1 MNTLQRLFPLSTV
14 CLLAIACG
22 GGSTIGSGD
31 SGIDIG
37 VPDIQYDL
45 TTDGYNTGDRPDQGA
60 CTEGRRLDFSLEM
73 GDDDKPCK
81 GQKVCNIV
89 LSYTE
94 DRDLDVTLSECGA
107 PVSGAAISFEKQGDA
122 NGLGQLAAPI
132 VYTGPNGIGS
142 NNIKNTKTATGQFQV
157 KVCVD
162 GAPEIECIYYNI
174 AITPKGVVPL
184 SVGFGDYKGAYPLID
199 VARVYLFKQGGNG
212 KPTCDDIEIDNLP
225 TATVVSPTVSITQT
239 AQFPKLPNLETEKTQ
254 NYTIIGLAQAGEG
267 PVQAYGC
274 EDGST
279 QGKPTKVEWG
289 GKTYVELDLKDIP
302 PKIVGSYDITNTFD
316 LVSGLPPQ
324 VATVVYTITGFFE
337 NPAAQIML
345 LICQAGGTTL
355 TDFCGYMFNDPDNPD
370 ISDLSTTGDVAFQII
385 NALLIGILESY
396 CPGNDPTLCGKIYW
410 TASDVSDILTK
421 FQILSTFT
429 FSQEPDETGYLP
441 ASACKE
447 VWHTLRIRWTLGL
460 DCPPSDDN
468 CGWKNLSF
476 NAIPGI
482 EETISANFEAN
493 LIDNSKLEI
502 LPHKLNLKYGAL
514 VNFAIEKLLLPQVFG
529 DGSDGLPAVDSYEA
543 LIGSLLA
550 GKACLQTNDCCNQ
563 FAVNLTNQTFGL
575 TLNLVEGAC
584 EALMTVGASYLR
596 DMLLG
601 LDATPDNF
609 TIGTKEPCQ
618 LYDNNKDMNFDGFG
632 KKTNPCVW
640 DAQLVVGGATYPPDG
655 TFWGTAK

>member
-1 MNTLQRLFPLSTV
+1 M
-14 CLLAIACG
+14 
-22 GGSTIGSGD
+22 
-31 SGIDIG
+31 
-37 VPDIQYDL
+37 PDIQYDMSSDP
-45 TTDGYNTGDRPDQGA
+45 TSTDRPDQGLCQEA
-60 CTEGRRLDFSLEM
+60 KKLDFVLEV

-81 GQKVCNIV
+81 GQNICNIV

-94 DRDLDVTLSECGA
+94 DRDLDLQLTQCGN
-107 PVSGAAISFEKQGDA
+107 PVSGAGITFEEQGDA
-122 NGLGQLAAPI
+122 NGLGQLAAPL
-132 VYTGPNGIGS
+132 VYTGANGIGS
-142 NNIKNTKTATGQFQV
+142 NNVKNTKAATGQFQV

-184 SVGFGDYKGAYPLID
+184 SVGFDDYKGAYPLID

-212 KPTCDDIEIDNLP
+212 KPTCDDLKIDNLP
-225 TATVVSPTVSITQT
+225 TATVVSQSVSISQT
-239 AQFPKLPNLETEKTQ
+239 AQFPQLPNLETEKTQ
-254 NYTIIGLAQAGEG
+254 HYTVVGLAQAGNG
-267 PVQAYGC
+267 PVQAHGC

-279 QGKPTKVEWG
+279 PGKPTKVEWG
-289 GKTYVELDLKDIP
+289 GKTYVELSLVDIP
-302 PKIVGSYDITNTFD
+302 PKLVGSYDINNTFD
-316 LVSGLPPQ
+316 LVSGLPPE

-337 NPAAQIML
+337 NPGAQIML

-355 TDFCGYMFNDPDNPD
+355 EDFCGFMFDDPNNPAIND
-370 ISDLSTTGDVAFQII
+370 LTTTGDVAFQII

-396 CPGNDPTLCGKIYW
+396 CPFDDPTLCGKIYW
-410 TASDVSDILTK
+410 TASDVTEILTK
-421 FQILSTFT
+421 FQILSTFQ
-429 FSQEPDETGYLP
+429 FSEEPDATGYLP
-441 ASACKE
+441 ESACKE

-460 DCPPSDDN
+460 DCPPADDN

-482 EETISANFEAN
+482 EETVSANFEAH
-493 LIDNSKLEI
+493 LIDNSKLDITE
-502 LPHKLNLKYGAL
+502 HTLNLKYGAL

-529 DGSDGLPAVDSYEA
+529 DGSDGLPAVDSYED

-550 GKACLQTNDCCNQ
+550 GKACLQTNDCCYV
-563 FAVNLTNQTFGL
+563 FAENLTNQTFGL

-584 EALMTVGASYLR
+584 EALMTVGATYLR

-601 LDATPDNF
+601 LDAQPDNF
-609 TIGTKEPCQ
+609 TIGTATPCQ

-632 KKTNPCVW
+632 KKTDPCVW
-640 DAQLVVGGATYPPDG
+640 DAKLVVGGATYNPDG